1 MQLLSKFWE
10 GFVESIKIVLFVILL
25 TAIVIVCIA
34 GILLFVLGF
43 LVFFLPFA
51 LVGRAT
57 RKKEKSEINKT
68 EIKEGL
74 CIDISEQDIR
84 NN

>member
-1 MQLLSKFWE
+1 
-10 GFVESIKIVLFVILL
+10 
-25 TAIVIVCIA
+25 
-34 GILLFVLGF
+34 LGF

-57 RKKEKSEINKT
+57 RKNKKSEINKT

-74 CIDISEQDIR
+74 CIDISEQDIK